1 MHRFFSLFLEKMK
14 SSFRSIA
21 RAARHE
27 VTEGDLQSDAWVV
40 AHEISERRGRAVDFS
55 DPADQDLV
63 IRAVNLNNVRR
74 GDWHMRKSVRID
86 EEREGDDGPVNWS
99 ERLAAPSTADP
110 LRFLLQREAAH
121 ENEEKFAASYSQA
134 AAYVRIFAH
143 FKHDRREVCAYL
155 VLTNSTLKHRVAA
168 AAAVVEV
175 QPSLF
180 DGIHRIGAKFLP
192 PPGRTYA
199 AQPVHHLGSVQWAW
213 CFDDAAVAPTNASD
227 RLVAPA

>member
-21 RAARHE
+21 RATRHE

-40 AHEISERRGRAVDFS
+40 AHEISERRGHPVDFS

-74 GDWHMRKSVRID
+74 GDWHMRKSARID
-86 EEREGDDGPVNWS
+86 EELEGDEGTVNWS
-99 ERLAAPSTADP
+99 DRLVATNTADP
-110 LRFLLQREAAH
+110 LKFLLKREAAH
-121 ENEEKFAASYSQA
+121 ENETKFTASFSQA
-134 AAYVRIFAH
+134 AAYVRIFAR
-143 FKHDRREVCAYL
+143 FKNDRREICEYL
-155 VLTNSTLKHRVAA
+155 VVTDSTLKNRVAA

-180 DGIHRIGAKFLP
+180 DGIHRIGPRFLP
-192 PPGRTYA
+192 SPGRTYA
-199 AQPVHHLGSVQWAW
+199 AQPVRHLGSVQWAW
-213 CFDDAAVAPTNASD
+213 SFDEVSSCGRKP
-227 RLVAPA
+227 